1 MNKILRVARRE
12 YIEHVKTKS
21 FIVGIVLLPILVA
34 GSVVIQN
41 LLEKTESGGTVVV
54 VDVAATVVVV
64 VAAEVLVVDAGVDV
78 VVGSAPLT
86 QPVPTTNNAT
96 TTATIRPLMPAN
108 LAR

>member
-1 MNKILRVARRE
+1 MAEATIERLRTLVSGTITTPGDAGYDEARTVYNAMIDKRPS
-12 YIEHVKTKS
+12 V
-21 FIVGIVLLPILVA
+21 IVGA
-34 GSVVIQN
+34 ANSA
-41 LLEKTESGGTVVV
+41 
-54 VDVAATVVVV
+54 DVAATVVVV
-64 VAAEVLVVDAGVDV
+64 VAAEVLVVDAGVVV